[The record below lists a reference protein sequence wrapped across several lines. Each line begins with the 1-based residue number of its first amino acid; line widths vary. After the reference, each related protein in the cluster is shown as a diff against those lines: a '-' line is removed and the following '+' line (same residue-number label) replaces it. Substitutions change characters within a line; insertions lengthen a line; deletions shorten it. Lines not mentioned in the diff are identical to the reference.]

1 MATISISDTSPRVQ
15 YTVGGTPTTGPWTIT
30 FPFFDLDDLLV
41 YEDDTL
47 KTRDVDYSVSGTA
60 VDDGYSGGTITWLSS
75 ISSVT
80 LTIVRDI
87 PVERTTDFP
96 TSGYF
101 DIAALN
107 TALDKIIAIQQ
118 ELETKLLRA
127 VKLADTDSNTTPGD
141 LPTASDGKALYWNG
155 TTLDNSTVNIE
166 DLATAVTDAQ
176 AAETAAQA
184 AQAAAEAALDEFDDI
199 YLGSKASA
207 PTLDNDG
214 DPLAEGTLYWN
225 STTNELNVYNG
236 SAWEAAAPGVSGYLA
251 LSGGAMTGP
260 ITGSHGL
267 LDSVVTDTTP
277 QLGGDL
283 DANGNNINVT
293 NGTDP
298 TGDVTDGFALFSK
311 DINGNAYPH
320 ARPEGGSN
328 VPIVLTGKQSVWL
341 PARAFLP
348 RDTNGAEAATREL
361 ATNDVMLESLNFDA
375 ATKEYAQLELDL
387 PKDYDGGTITVN
399 FKWTAASG
407 SGDVVW
413 GLQAVCVGD
422 DDALDVAMGTA
433 QTVTDTLTAA
443 DDLCQTSE
451 TSAITIS
458 AAAAQELCI
467 ITVYRDAAAG
477 GDTLAVDAELIG
489 VRLTFTTDLPNE
501 D

>member
-15 YTVGGTPTTGPWTIT
+15 YTVGGTPTTVPWTIT

-184 AQAAAEAALDEFDDI
+184 AQAAAEAALDEFDDV

-251 LSGGAMTGP
+251 LSGGTMTGK
-260 ITGSHGL
+260 ITLDGNPSSGNHAANKTYVDTMLPLAGGTLSGNVNFADNEAQRPKLKDYSESVNIIGSIGGGTQNIDL
-267 LDSVVTDTTP
+267 ELGNVVTGTVDTSTTTFT
-277 QLGGDL
+277 
-283 DANGNNINVT
+283 I
-293 NGTDP
+293 
-298 TGDVTDGFALFSK
+298 
-311 DINGNAYPH
+311 
-320 ARPEGGSN
+320 SN
-328 VPIVLTGKQSVWL
+328 P
-341 PARAFLP
+341 P
-348 RDTNGAEAATREL
+348 
-361 ATNDVMLESLNFDA
+361 
-375 ATKEYAQLELDL
+375 
-387 PKDYDGGTITVN
+387 
-399 FKWTAASG
+399 ASG
-407 SGDVVW
+407 SAGSFTLILTNGGSQTVNWPASVDW
-413 GLQAVCVGD
+413 PG
-422 DDALDVAMGTA
+422 GTA
-433 QTVTDTLTAA
+433 PTLTAA
-443 DDLCQTSE
+443 
-451 TSAITIS
+451 
-458 AAAAQELCI
+458 
-467 ITVYRDAAAG
+467 G
-477 GDTLAVDAELIG
+477 VDILSFI
-489 VRLTFTTDLPNE
+489 TTDGGTTWLGLPAGM
-501 D
+501 DMQ